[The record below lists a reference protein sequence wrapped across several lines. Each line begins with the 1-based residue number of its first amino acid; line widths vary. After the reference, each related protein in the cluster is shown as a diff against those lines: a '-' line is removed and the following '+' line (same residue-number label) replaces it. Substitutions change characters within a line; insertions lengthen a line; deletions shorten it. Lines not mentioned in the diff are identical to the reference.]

1 MVTGASTASNVVRGV
16 RGLYGVAVRI
26 PVAGPLF
33 ERGAASAT
41 AFGEQ
46 VLDRTIALTRSA
58 LKVLIREVITALVD
72 EVDLTELVLG
82 HVDLDKIATEI
93 DLDGIAARID
103 IDAILGRVDIDAVIE
118 TVDLNRAVNGVD
130 IDRIAAR
137 IDIDAILARVD
148 LIGLANEVIDG
159 VDLEAIVRDSTT
171 TLTNGVLDDV
181 RVQGARADD
190 VVAGVFGKLL
200 GRKPTPH
207 NGGGRVVNGALEP
220 PTTTA
225 VTEVVVDV
233 HRRGSAEPPAGQS

>member
-1 MVTGASTASNVVRGV
+1 
-16 RGLYGVAVRI
+16 VAVRI
-26 PVAGPLF
+26 PVAGPLL

-41 AFGEQ
+41 ALGEQ
-46 VLDRTIALTRSA
+46 LIDSSIELVRTA
-58 LKVLIREVITALVD
+58 LKVIIREVITALVD
-72 EVDLTELVLG
+72 EVDLTALVLD

-118 TVDLNRAVNGVD
+118 TVDLNRAVDGVD
-130 IDRIAAR
+130 IDLIAAR

-207 NGGGRVVNGALEP
+207 NGGRVVNGALEP

-233 HRRGSAEPPAGQS
+233 HRRGSHEPPAGQS